1 MRVPVGVALL
11 APSIAFVIISGEG
24 PRIVASRIVSSVDS
38 YQLLAIPLFI
48 YVGSLLNHSGF
59 TSQIFGF
66 ANRIV
71 GHLRGGLAQVNIIAS
86 LIFSGMSGAALADIG
101 GVGRMMIHAMEE
113 YNYSSSYAAALTCAS
128 ATAGPIFPPSIP
140 LIIYG
145 LVAEESILALFMAG
159 IIPALLCVF
168 LLMVTTVFI
177 ARYHDFPTVAQDE
190 IISWREFGHSL
201 PAVMTPVVL
210 IAGMLTGIFGP
221 SEVAAITVLWVIGI
235 NVIVYRNYESGY
247 IMGASRES
255 VKTTTAIL
263 FIIAAAAMFGWVMS
277 VTRIAPF
284 VTESILSLTTDPIAV
299 LLLLNLIILLT
310 GLFLETI
317 ASLVMLTPLLLPVA
331 TQVGVDPIHF
341 GVIIVFNLMI
351 GLLTPPFGLSLFL
364 ASQLA
369 DVPVED
375 TIQSLLPYYVPLFI
389 TLLFVTFYPEAY
401 LWTVDLL

>member
-1 MRVPVGVALL
+1 
-11 APSIAFVIISGEG
+11 
-24 PRIVASRIVSSVDS
+24 
-38 YQLLAIPLFI
+38 
-48 YVGSLLNHSGF
+48 
-59 TSQIFGF
+59 
-66 ANRIV
+66 
-71 GHLRGGLAQVNIIAS
+71 
-86 LIFSGMSGAALADIG
+86 
-101 GVGRMMIHAMEE
+101 
-113 YNYSSSYAAALTCAS
+113 
-128 ATAGPIFPPSIP
+128 
-140 LIIYG
+140 
-145 LVAEESILALFMAG
+145 
-159 IIPALLCVF
+159 
-168 LLMVTTVFI
+168 
-177 ARYHDFPTVAQDE
+177 
-190 IISWREFGHSL
+190 
-201 PAVMTPVVL
+201 
-210 IAGMLTGIFGP
+210 
-221 SEVAAITVLWVIGI
+221 
-235 NVIVYRNYESGY
+235 
-247 IMGASRES
+247 MGASRES